1 MLSLRLPAR
10 VFVCTLATD
19 MRRSFDSLAGMVR
32 EHLGHDPLAGD
43 LFVFRSKRGD
53 RVKLLYFEPDG
64 FCLWYKRLEEGTFK
78 FPAAA
83 DAPGLRHAR
92 QAGAHGLEINA
103 DDLALLLDGIDLA
116 SVKRGQRYRRGDA
129 NANAAAASSI
139 PSPTPLSGPTR
150 LDAAAS

>member
-1 MLSLRLPAR
+1 MLSLRLPTR
-10 VFVCTLATD
+10 VLLCTLPTD

-32 EHLGHDPLAGD
+32 DHLGHDPLSGD

-64 FCLWYKRLEEGTFK
+64 FCLWYKRLEQGTFK

-83 DAPGLRHAR
+83 DAAGLRRAHK
-92 QAGAHGLEINA
+92 AGEHGLEIDA

-116 SVKRGQRYRRGDA
+116 SVKRAPRYRRNPDA
-129 NANAAAASSI
+129 GSPNGRAETTPVPTHDDASAA
-139 PSPTPLSGPTR
+139 R
-150 LDAAAS
+150 

>member
-1 MLSLRLPAR
+1 MLSLRLPTR
-10 VFVCTLATD
+10 VFLCTLATD

-32 EHLGHDPLAGD
+32 EHLDGDPLSGD

-92 QAGAHGLEINA
+92 KTGEHGLAIDA
-103 DDLALLLDGIDLA
+103 DDLALLLAGIDLA
-116 SVKRGQRYRRGDA
+116 SVQRGKRYRRGGA
-129 NANAAAASSI
+129 NDTAS
-139 PSPTPLSGPTR
+139 L
-150 LDAAAS
+150 

>member
-1 MLSLRLPAR
+1 MLSLRLPTR
-10 VFVCTLATD
+10 VLLCTLPTD

-64 FCLWYKRLEEGTFK
+64 FCLWYKRLEQGTFK

-83 DAPGLRHAR
+83 DAADAAGLRRAHK
-92 QAGAHGLEINA
+92 AGDHGLEIDA
-103 DDLALLLDGIDLA
+103 DDLALLLEGIDLA
-116 SVKRGQRYRRGDA
+116 SIKRAPRYRRDLSNGRAGRATTSASDDA
-129 NANAAAASSI
+129 SA
-139 PSPTPLSGPTR
+139 TP
-150 LDAAAS
+150 